1 MGAGRVR
8 TVATYLG
15 PPAIVDSRDLSSIQ
29 IPGPRV
35 LSTPPPSTGGKLLW
49 HKRGLDNGL
58 TCGCLLITGDNGPAF
73 QDSETVT
80 PQY

>member
-35 LSTPPPSTGGKLLW
+35 LVTPPLAQGEKFCGT
-49 HKRGLDNGL
+49 REGL
-58 TCGCLLITGDNGPAF
+58 TM
-73 QDSETVT
+73 V
-80 PQY
+80 